1 MLNPESWNA
10 SEVALYGMTKVFVS
24 WDLVSLN
31 TPAMYGLLNGKLF
44 IDFFFPFILISYLDC
59 FLTDEFT
66 LLCQYK

>member
-10 SEVALYGMTKVFVS
+10 SEVALYGMTKVFVN

-31 TPAMYGLLNGKLF
+31 TPAMYGLLDEKVF
-44 IDFFFPFILISYLDC
+44 IDPPPFVLTSYLDC